1 MRLTVLIATL
11 LVAFSATSCFT
22 SGDPRE
28 PVKFHD
34 VSTSEWFVAEEL
46 LDVEPPSSVL
56 FEEEEERYVYKLGP
70 GDVLDLVIWGD
81 DAISGNYR
89 IGPDG
94 DITVPLFGSLSLAG
108 KSRDEAGRYVEEVLS
123 ESYLDPR
130 ATIVVK
136 EFNNNN
142 VFLLGAFQWPGE
154 YKLENQATLLQALSL
169 AKGFLKEAD
178 RSALTITRGED
189 TAMRINLDD
198 LLLRGNRELNVRLK
212 PGDVIF
218 LPENTTRLVYV
229 MGEVKNPGVV
239 PVGDGLDLLE
249 ALALSGSL
257 TEDSVASEV
266 RIIRPLPGGKKVR
279 VITVDVERIYRE
291 GAYVANIPLAADDV
305 LYVPTK
311 GIAKL
316 NYVLRQFTPSLSTI
330 FIVDELQEVNDS

>member
-1 MRLTVLIATL
+1 MRLPLVIATL
-11 LVAFSATSCFT
+11 LVAFSATACFS
-22 SGDPRE
+22 SGKDRE

-34 VSTSEWFVAEEL
+34 VSTSEWYVDEEL
-46 LDVEPPSSVL
+46 LDVEPPSSAL
-56 FEEEEERYVYKLGP
+56 LEEDDERYVYKLGP

-108 KSRDEAGRYVEEVLS
+108 KTRDEAGRYVEEVLG
-123 ESYLDPR
+123 ESYLDPH

-198 LLLRGNRELNVRLK
+198 LLLRGNRSLNVKLK

-249 ALALSGSL
+249 ALAMSGSL

-266 RIIRPLPGGKKVR
+266 RIIRPLPGGKQVR
-279 VITVDVERIYRE
+279 VITVDVESIYRE
-291 GAYVANIPLAADDV
+291 GAYVANIPLSADDV
-305 LYVPTK
+305 IYVPTK
-311 GIAKL
+311 GIAQL

-330 FIVDELQEVNDS
+330 FIVDELQDVNDD

>member
-1 MRLTVLIATL
+1 MRAFPTLTVALC
-11 LVAFSATSCFT
+11 VALSTTACFSS
-22 SGDPRE
+22 DDRE

-34 VSTSEWFVAEEL
+34 VATSEWVVAEEL
-46 LDVEPPSSVL
+46 LDVEPPSSAL
-56 FEEEEERYVYKLGP
+56 LEPDEERYIYKLGP

-81 DAISGNYR
+81 DAISGTYR

-94 DITVPLFGSLSLAG
+94 DITVPLFGTLELSG
-108 KSRDEAGRYVEEVLS
+108 KTRDEAARYVEDVLG
-123 ESYLDPR
+123 ESYLDPH

-198 LLLRGNRELNVRLK
+198 LLLRGNRSLNVRLE
-212 PGDVIF
+212 PGDVLF

-249 ALALSGSL
+249 ALAMSGSL

-266 RIIRPLPGGKKVR
+266 RVIRPLPGGKKVR

-305 LYVPTK
+305 VYVPTK
-311 GIAKL
+311 GIAQL

-330 FIVDELQEVNDS
+330 FIVDELQDLNDN